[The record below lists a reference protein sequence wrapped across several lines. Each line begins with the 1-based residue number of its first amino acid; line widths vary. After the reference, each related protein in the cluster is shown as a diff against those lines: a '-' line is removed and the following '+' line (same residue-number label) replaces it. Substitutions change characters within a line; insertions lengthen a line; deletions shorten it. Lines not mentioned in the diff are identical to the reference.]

1 VAFRRSIIS
10 AAILCILGSLSVDSA
25 LASGSY
31 DFDLPEQSLAE
42 SLRQIAQRAAM
53 NILFDARG
61 VETMRAPAI
70 KGVMSAEEALQTVLA
85 GTDLVFEAMGRNS
98 VLVRRQEKVHP
109 RSTTSPEGETIP
121 LAPLAPLAPPAPAG
135 PTPVPAGLEE
145 ITVHAQRRAEN
156 LQTVPITVDTV
167 SGRDAAARGT
177 TSIWTLVNTIPN
189 LTFTT
194 GGYATNTYIRGV
206 GDNSVSPNNE
216 PSVAVYV
223 DGVYNASSN
232 ALTAFSFNNI
242 EQIEVLKGPQ
252 GTLFGR
258 NATAGVI
265 QIITPDPKH
274 DFSGK
279 VDVGYG
285 NYETYSGD
293 AYVTGGLSDK
303 LSADLSVLGYNQID
317 GFGRDLTTNTP
328 TDTQRSIAARSKWL
342 YELSEA
348 TKIRFAADYSDY
360 DSGGLPDQFVPGSDG
375 PYLSPFNVFGTPTYN
390 DTLSYGASVR
400 VDQDFGELL
409 HGVSISSYRWV
420 SGDKA
425 IDSDFTSELLNEIHN
440 HYQSRYWTQEF
451 QLTNR
456 NPGPITWLAGAF
468 YYGNQVFGADPWL
481 QTGTQIAD
489 GYRAQYGVQDTA
501 SRSVFG
507 QATADLVA
515 DTKLTVG
522 LRYTDETLKAFTR
535 TQNQAERVITG
546 PFSEAIR
553 SDPLTWRIALDH
565 RFGTDLLGYVS
576 YNRGFKSGGFNLTA
590 PGSAPFYPEHIDAYE
605 TGLKSEFLDH
615 RVRLNFAAFYYHYT
629 DLQVAVSAGGAQ
641 LFENAAKARN
651 YGMDGS
657 FDFAVTDQL
666 TLATGLGLLSAK
678 YVEYPNARGFTI
690 LGVPFTITNAKGT
703 GLPFAPPVTGFVSS
717 NYRVPTSIG
726 EFKATA
732 NLSYTARSYVTP
744 DDGLERPAYWML
756 NATLEWRPP
765 SAKSFAV
772 RIWGKNLTGAD
783 YDLFA
788 TEGPQGWYRSKG
800 PPRQYGFSVE
810 KDF

>member
-10 AAILCILGSLSVDSA
+10 AAILWILGSLSIDSA

-53 NILFDARG
+53 NILFDARS

-70 KGVMSAEEALQTVLA
+70 KGVMSAEEALQKVLA
-85 GTDLVFEAMGRNS
+85 GTDLVFEAMGRDS
-98 VLVRRQEKVHP
+98 VLVKRQEEARP
-109 RSTTSPEGETIP
+109 RSTPSPEAEKT
-121 LAPLAPLAPPAPAG
+121 PLAPPTPAELAPA
-135 PTPVPAGLEE
+135 PVPAGLEE
-145 ITVHAQRRAEN
+145 ITVHAQRREEN

-167 SGRDAAARGT
+167 SGKEAAARGT

-194 GGYATNTYIRGV
+194 GGDATNTYIRGV

-223 DGVYNASSN
+223 DGVYNASSL
-232 ALTAFSFNNI
+232 ALTSFNFYNI
-242 EQIEVLKGPQ
+242 QQIEVLKGPQ

-265 QIITPDPKH
+265 QIITPDPK
-274 DFSGK
+274 FEFGGK
-279 VDVGYG
+279 ADVGYG
-285 NYETYSGD
+285 NYATYSGD
-293 AYVTGGLSDK
+293 AYVTGGLTDK
-303 LSADLSVLGYNQID
+303 LAGDLALLYNHQID

-342 YELSEA
+342 YDLSKA
-348 TKIRFAADYSDY
+348 TKIRFMADYSDY
-360 DSGGLPDQFVPGSDG
+360 DSGGLPDQFVSGSYG
-375 PYLSPFNVFGTPTYN
+375 ANLGPFNVYGTPTYN

-400 VDQDFGELL
+400 VDQDIGEAL

-425 IDSDFTSELLNEIHN
+425 IDSDFTSALINEIHN
-440 HYQSRYWTQEF
+440 HNDSRYWTQEL

-456 NPGPITWLAGAF
+456 NPGPLTWLAGAF

-481 QTGTQIAD
+481 QTGTQIAA

-501 SRSVFG
+501 SGSVFG
-507 QATADLVA
+507 QATAALVA
-515 DTKLTVG
+515 DTKLTLG

-535 TQNQAERVITG
+535 TQDAAERVIAG
-546 PFSEAIR
+546 PFAEKIR
-553 SDPLTWRIALDH
+553 SDPLTWRVALEH
-565 RFGTDLLGYVS
+565 PFGADLLGYVS
-576 YNRGFKSGGFNLTA
+576 YNRGFKSGGFNLTS

-615 RVRLNFAAFYYHYT
+615 RVRLNVAAFYYHYT

-657 FDFAVTDQL
+657 FDFAATDQL
-666 TLATGLGLLSAK
+666 TLSTGVGLLSAR
-678 YVEYPNARGFTI
+678 YVDYPNARGFTI
-690 LGVPFTITNAKGT
+690 LGAPFTIANAKGAD
-703 GLPFAPPVTGFVSS
+703 LPFAPPVTGFVSS
-717 NYRVPTSIG
+717 NYRVPTSSG
-726 EFKATA
+726 EIKATA

-744 DDGLERPAYWML
+744 DDGLERPTYWML
-756 NATLEWRPP
+756 NATLEWRLL
-765 SAKSFAV
+765 SDHSLAV
-772 RIWGKNLTGAD
+772 RLWGKNLTNAD
-783 YDLFA
+783 YDVFA
-788 TEGPQGWYRSKG
+788 TEGPQGWYRSEG
-800 PPRQYGFSVE
+800 PPRTYGLTVE
-810 KDF
+810 KVFY